1 MRVAGRT
8 LVVIGAG
15 SGIGRAVALEA
26 VRRGARVAAAD
37 RDPVA
42 LRETAR
48 QVVAPQQL
56 STHVVDVT
64 DRLDVEALPGA
75 VIERWGRVDGVVDDA
90 GTLFRTF
97 LPLLRNRPEAH
108 LVHGAGTGALH
119 TGTTVRVTAV
129 IPADTVLSGDEAY
142 RAACVLLDAMER
154 NAGRVRLGAGRW
166 WHRTR
171 RSSRA
176 SA

>member
-15 SGIGRAVALEA
+15 GGLGRAVALEA

-37 RDPVA
+37 SDPVA

-56 STHVVDVT
+56 STHPVRVT
-64 DRLDVEALPGA
+64 DRRDVEALPAA
-75 VIERWGRVDGVVDDA
+75 VIERWGRVDGVIDDA
-90 GTLFRTF
+90 GTLFRSF

-108 LVHGAGTGALH
+108 LVHLAATGVPH
-119 TGTTVRVTAV
+119 VGGNIRVTV
-129 IPADTVLSGDEAY
+129 LVPAGPEPAGDEAY
-142 RAACVLLDAMER
+142 RAACDLLDGMER
-154 NAGRVRLGAGRW
+154 NASRVRLGAARW
-166 WHRTR
+166 WDRVSKAPRRT
-171 RSSRA
+171 A
-176 SA
+176 